1 MENKDSVIVTA
12 NQCVHI
18 AYMNEVN
25 EYLKFN
31 KDISKE
37 KLIEKLFSIK
47 HFYLMNLNLLNF
59 KDINIKKYIDNNVIY
74 YEKKDSIIESYS
86 QDLELINDMY
96 SNLLLN
102 NAKNNEISNFIYQQ
116 KEVFKKN
123 MDDVLGITIKQ
134 KNKQSF
140 KI

>member
-1 MENKDSVIVTA
+1 
-12 NQCVHI
+12 
-18 AYMNEVN
+18 
-25 EYLKFN
+25 
-31 KDISKE
+31 
-37 KLIEKLFSIK
+37 
-47 HFYLMNLNLLNF
+47 
-59 KDINIKKYIDNNVIY
+59 
-74 YEKKDSIIESYS
+74 
-86 QDLELINDMY
+86 MY

-116 KEVFKKN
+116 KEDFKKN